1 VEYSHLWFLNP
12 SLKIFLDFTVIPVLI
27 SGKLFSLDR
36 KLYSCTVFFCRNGF
50 WKMDRIEDSNRQ
62 AKQLDD
68 LIEKIECKRYVRLSS
83 ILQSSATCK
92 VFICPFI
99 FTPTLLLITYS
110 YQHPFRSFVPN
121 LKFLDWICI
130 VVHICLVF
138 GCCLSSVCRRFKGM
152 FILSTNLG
160 WHFLYILKVV
170 LFAFT
175 KLIGFLKVPLIKCK
189 STSVMC
195 TGTSVWVTQ
204 ETKTFECPTIS
215 LFS

>member
-1 VEYSHLWFLNP
+1 
-12 SLKIFLDFTVIPVLI
+12 
-27 SGKLFSLDR
+27 
-36 KLYSCTVFFCRNGF
+36 
-50 WKMDRIEDSNRQ
+50 MDRIEDSNRQ

-92 VFICPFI
+92 VFVCPFI

-110 YQHPFRSFVPN
+110 YQHPFRSFMLN

-130 VVHICLVF
+130 LLHICLVF
-138 GCCLSSVCRRFKGM
+138 GCCLSSVCCRFKGM

-189 STSVMC
+189 STSVMW
-195 TGTSVWVTQ
+195 TGMSVELPRRQKRLSVLQ
-204 ETKTFECPTIS
+204 S
-215 LFS
+215 LFLVNVLTSYMWLLSKIIPTYFFLSAVCTSFWMNSCPMHICR